1 MVSVF
6 AFVAVVYGINLA
18 GAERFPSLLLL
29 LWCMALTL
37 LALSHPCSADLSDLA
52 VACGPFYVL
61 LALAFANLLR
71 AGPSTFVRD

>member
-1 MVSVF
+1 
-6 AFVAVVYGINLA
+6 
-18 GAERFPSLLLL
+18 
-29 LWCMALTL
+29 MALTL

-71 AGPSTFVRD
+71 AGPSTFVRDKSNDYNVFIKDTGLVFFAASLILLSG